1 MKEVLYSIHWLN
13 VTVHGS
19 KDDSVILYDHLFRD
33 KFGDLQDLGHG
44 GRGFKVI
51 KRGLAE
57 FKLYSEPLL
66 NNGEYFHLEFPGLAC
81 EALNWDYF
89 KALYDYLDGNFPEKY
104 KFTRLDLAFDHVNFT
119 PKQAEEEIKNKN
131 IRSLAKRETLEI
143 FETPFRTKDNGEL
156 GTKTVQFGSRSSQ
169 RMIRI
174 YDKRGFTRLEFE
186 VKQERSDLIAKDLL
200 KEPEDSKWFEISV
213 GHLRD
218 FIDFYTD
225 WWKDFI
231 QGRARANQTLTEP
244 GQVSLDKM
252 THWIGK
258 QVTPALSVLADVLPY
273 GDLNQ
278 MIAFGRKRRGNKY
291 DLIIEN
297 AGRFPGR
304 VPTMRKGSQEGPS
317 ISQEDQI

>member
-19 KDDSVILYDHLFRD
+19 KEDSVILYDLLFRD

-51 KRGLAE
+51 QRGLAE

-66 NNGEYFHLEFPGLAC
+66 NNGEYFHLEFPGVAC

-89 KALYDYLDGNFPEKY
+89 KALFEYLDGVFPDKFN
-104 KFTRLDLAFDHVNFT
+104 FTRLDLAFDHVNFT
-119 PKQAEEEIKNKN
+119 PDQAEEDLIKNN

-143 FETPFRTKDNGEL
+143 FRSPLKPKDNGDI

-200 KEPEDSKWFEISV
+200 KESDDSKWFEIAV

-218 FIDFYTD
+218 FIDFKND
-225 WWKDFI
+225 WWLDFI
-231 QGRARANQTLTEP
+231 QGRARANKTVTQPSEK
-244 GQVSLDKM
+244 SLEKI
-252 THWIGK
+252 TRWVGI

-273 GDLNQ
+273 GDLNH
-278 MIAFGRKRRGNKY
+278 MIALGRKRRGDKY

>member
-1 MKEVLYSIHWLN
+1 MEEILYSIHWLN

-19 KDDSVILYDHLFRD
+19 KDDSVILYDLLFRD

-51 KRGLAE
+51 QRGLAE
-57 FKLYSEPLL
+57 FKFYSEPLL
-66 NNGEYFHLEFPGLAC
+66 QKGEYFHLEFPGLAC

-89 KALYDYLDGNFPEKY
+89 KALYEYLDGVFPERF
-104 KFTRLDLAFDHVNFT
+104 KFTRIDLAFDHVNFT
-119 PKQAEEEIKNKN
+119 PDQVEIEIKNNN
-131 IRSLAKRETLEI
+131 IRSLAKRDTLEI
-143 FETPFRTKDNGEL
+143 FESPFKTKDNGDI

-186 VKQERSDLIAKDLL
+186 VKQERSDIIANNLL
-200 KEPEDSKWFEISV
+200 RENDDSKWFEISV

-218 FIDFYTD
+218 FIDFKSD
-225 WWKDFI
+225 WWLDFI
-231 QGRARANQTLTEP
+231 QGRARANQTLSKP
-244 GQVSLDKM
+244 SQVNLEKITS
-252 THWIGK
+252 WIGK

-273 GDLNQ
+273 GDLNH
-278 MIAFGRKRRGNKY
+278 MIAIGRKRRGDKY

-304 VPTMRKGSQEGPS
+304 VPTMRKGSQKGPN
-317 ISQEDQI
+317 ISQEDQT